1 MSCHCKFN
9 FRREFILQECHLT
22 ALEKIFAV
30 MIALNADIIV
40 IINFEYSEK
49 RISEKYLSLSDIVA
63 KQYNNIIR
71 SCRCTL
77 PKKYEIFITRRQ
89 RALTS
94 TLWRGRNPSCLGIRT
109 PLGDGLGL
117 RHFLELY

>member
-1 MSCHCKFN
+1 MVLFS
-9 FRREFILQECHLT
+9 
-22 ALEKIFAV
+22 AV
-30 MIALNADIIV
+30 NPV
-40 IINFEYSEK
+40 IINFEYVEK
-49 RISEKYLSLSDIVA
+49 RISEKYLSLSSIVA

>member
-1 MSCHCKFN
+1 M
-9 FRREFILQECHLT
+9 QECHLT

-63 KQYNNIIR
+63 KQYNQH
-71 SCRCTL
+71 T
-77 PKKYEIFITRRQ
+77 YVVVV
-89 RALTS
+89 ALILES
-94 TLWRGRNPSCLGIRT
+94 TK
-109 PLGDGLGL
+109 
-117 RHFLELY
+117 F